1 MTAEED
7 EVGDPELTEGEDQD
21 QDENDPGR
29 LHATCVS
36 INGKGALFI
45 GASGSGKSAAALE
58 LVSRGAQL
66 VSDDQ
71 VLVRRDRDQI
81 IASCPDGFEGW
92 IEARGIGIL
101 RVPFARDIPV
111 TVVVDM
117 DQTELHRL
125 PQGRKH
131 EILGLP
137 LDLVL
142 GRDNWGLISGV
153 WSLLHGGRVD

>member
-1 MTAEED
+1 MNDHEPDGEQ
-7 EVGDPELTEGEDQD
+7 DPEGET
-21 QDENDPGR
+21 DPGR
-29 LHATCVS
+29 IHGTCVC

-45 GASGSGKSAAALE
+45 GASGSGKSASALE
-58 LVSRGAQL
+58 LISRGAEL

-71 VLVRRDRDQI
+71 VLLRRDGDQI
-81 IASCPDGFEGW
+81 ISSCPSGYEGW
-92 IEARGIGIL
+92 IEARGLGIL

-111 TVVVDM
+111 TVVIDM

-131 EILGLP
+131 EILGIP
-137 LDLVL
+137 VDLVL

-153 WSLLHGGRVD
+153 WALLHGGRVD